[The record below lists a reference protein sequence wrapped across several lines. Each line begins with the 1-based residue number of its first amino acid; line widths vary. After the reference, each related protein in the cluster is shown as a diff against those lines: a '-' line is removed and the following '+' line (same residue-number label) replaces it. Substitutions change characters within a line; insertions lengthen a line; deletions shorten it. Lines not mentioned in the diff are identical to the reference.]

1 MPAMPDSLPR
11 LASSEPTENGIA
23 CRCPFFWFAPDALLH
38 RQRAFFIVVISQE
51 RRECR
56 LAINRQKK
64 EELVATY
71 KELIKNSSALVFTN
85 FKGTKVSQLR
95 SLRVKLK
102 DTDTTYVV
110 VKNTLLGIALKESGR
125 VVPEQLLTGTN
136 GVAFLGEDIAKSVT
150 AINEWI
156 KSAKVLEVTGALLE
170 TSVVQG
176 KAAEALASLP
186 NKEQT
191 RAMLLGAIS
200 APARTLVQII
210 NAPGASVARVVN
222 AHAEQKEAA

>member
-1 MPAMPDSLPR
+1 M
-11 LASSEPTENGIA
+11 
-23 CRCPFFWFAPDALLH
+23 
-38 RQRAFFIVVISQE
+38 
-51 RRECR
+51 
-56 LAINRQKK
+56 AINRQKK

>member
-1 MPAMPDSLPR
+1 M
-11 LASSEPTENGIA
+11 
-23 CRCPFFWFAPDALLH
+23 
-38 RQRAFFIVVISQE
+38 
-51 RRECR
+51 
-56 LAINRQKK
+56 AINRQKK

-85 FKGTKVSQLR
+85 YKGTKVSQLR

-102 DTDTTYVV
+102 DTNTTYVV

-125 VVPEQLLTGTN
+125 VVPEQLLIGTN
-136 GVAFLGEDIAKSVT
+136 GVAFLGEDIAKGVK
-150 AINEWI
+150 ALNEWI

-170 TSVVQG
+170 SSVVQG
-176 KAAEALASLP
+176 KAAEALADLP

-200 APARTLVQII
+200 APARSLVQII
-210 NAPGASVARVVN
+210 NAPGASLARVVN